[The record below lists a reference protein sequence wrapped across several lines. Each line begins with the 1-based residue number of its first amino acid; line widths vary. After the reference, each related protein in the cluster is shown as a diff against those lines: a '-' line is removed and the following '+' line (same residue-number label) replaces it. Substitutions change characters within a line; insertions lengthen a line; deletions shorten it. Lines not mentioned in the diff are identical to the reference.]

1 MDFKL
6 SDDQRA
12 IAEMAHSL
20 FADHCTD
27 DALRQWESSGEPMM
41 TALWQLC
48 VDTGLHAL
56 AIPEQAGGSD
66 LGMTELMLVLQAQSH
81 TLAQVP
87 LWRHQLAAATLAHFA
102 LGESAA
108 YAARAGAAELRLS
121 LAIDART
128 TACGIEL
135 KANACEGGWR
145 LTGRVSALAFGLQ
158 ADAALV
164 LAEAE
169 GQPRLV
175 LLDLG
180 AAGIQ
185 RVPGVLSHGEPV
197 AEVEVDGVHINAE
210 HMLPGAAL
218 DWLEPRAQ
226 AALAALQLGVSEAH
240 IQRTVAYVNEREQFG
255 RPIGSFQAVQMSM
268 ADAHIAL
275 EALRSALWQLCYRL
289 DAGLPAAAQG
299 LSTAYLACEAG
310 HRIGHN
316 AQHVHGGI
324 GVDLT
329 YPIHRYLY
337 WSRALGLAQGG
348 SAACL
353 ERLGDWLGDNDK
365 LGWKYDLD
373 EHQAL

>member
-12 IAEMAHSL
+12 IAEMADGL
-20 FADHCTD
+20 FADHCD
-27 DALRQWESSGEPMM
+27 DDGLRQWEQGGEPMM
-41 TALWQLC
+41 SALWQLC

-66 LGMTELMLVLQAQSH
+66 LGMTELMLVLRAQGRS
-81 TLAQVP
+81 LAQVP
-87 LWRHQLAAATLAHFA
+87 LWRHQLAAATLANFA
-102 LGESAA
+102 LGEGAA
-108 YAARAGAAELRLS
+108 YAARAGAAEQILS
-121 LAIDART
+121 LGIDAHSS
-128 TACGIEL
+128 ACGIEL
-135 KANACEGGWR
+135 KAHPCEGGWL

-158 ADAALV
+158 AHAALV

-175 LLDLG
+175 LLDL
-180 AAGIQ
+180 AAPGVRRI
-185 RVPGVLSHGEPV
+185 PGVLSHGEPV
-197 AEVEVDGVHINAE
+197 AEVEVEGLRISAE
-210 HMLPGAAL
+210 QLLPGTAL

-226 AALAALQLGVSEAH
+226 AALAALQLGVSEEH
-240 IQRTVAYVNEREQFG
+240 IRRTVAYVNEREQFG
-255 RPIGSFQAVQMSM
+255 RPIGSFQAVQMGM

-289 DAGLPAAAQG
+289 DAGLPAPAQALTTG
-299 LSTAYLACEAG
+299 YLACEAG

-365 LGWKYDLD
+365 LGWKYDLE